1 MVQMQVTHPDFM
13 YDGVQHTVA
22 SVFEGYSDTMPGT
35 LRNLKNLTPPPK
47 RVFSI
52 RIFRIESQSDG

>member
-1 MVQMQVTHPDFM
+1 MQGTHPDFK

-22 SVFEGYSDTMPGT
+22 SIFEGHSDNMPGT

-47 RVFSI
+47 HVFSI
-52 RIFRIESQSDG
+52 RIFRIESQSD